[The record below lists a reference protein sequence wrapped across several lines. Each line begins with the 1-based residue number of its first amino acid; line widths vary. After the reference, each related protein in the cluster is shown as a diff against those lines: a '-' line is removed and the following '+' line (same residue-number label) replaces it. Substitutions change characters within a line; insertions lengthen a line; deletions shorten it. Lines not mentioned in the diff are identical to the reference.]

1 MQIVNQNTDVIESA
15 PVAIIGDVHECV
27 EELKVLVSVLPES
40 AHLVFVGD
48 LIDKSG
54 DTKGILTYMS
64 QLMETRSVSLVLANH
79 ERYVARRILNEIS
92 ENPAVEPFVFTAT
105 QLAINDPEIAAMILE
120 IYSKMVPFVRISRKT
135 GNFAWVTHAPCLEAH
150 LGGTSPKD
158 IAAQANFRF
167 QSRDSE
173 EDMISELDFVFKEA
187 CPSKDLHIFGH
198 VPVLNGPIKVGNKVF
213 LDTGCFAGGSLS
225 AIILDGDS
233 ETFVSVPSSH
243 QGEGTFL
250 DIKSYL

>member
-1 MQIVNQNTDVIESA
+1 MQLDYKSTDVIESA
-15 PVAIIGDVHECV
+15 SVAIIGDVHECV
-27 EELKVLVSVLPES
+27 EELKVLVSVLPKS

-48 LIDKSG
+48 LIDKG
-54 DTKGILTYMS
+54 GNTRDLLIFMK
-64 QLMETRSVSLVLANH
+64 QLMDTRSVSLVLANH

-92 ENPAVEPFVFTAT
+92 ENPAVESFVFTAT
-105 QLAINDPEIAAMILE
+105 DLALSDPEIATMILD
-120 IYSKMVPFVRISRKT
+120 IYAKMVPFVRISRRT
-135 GNFAWVTHAPCLEAH
+135 GGFAWVTHAPCLEAH

-167 QSRDSE
+167 QARDSVS
-173 EDMISELDFVFKEA
+173 DMVSELDFLFKEA
-187 CPSKDLHIFGH
+187 CSSKDLHIFGH

-233 ETFVSVPSSH
+233 ETFVSVPSVH
-243 QGEGTFL
+243 HGDGTFL
-250 DIKSYL
+250 DIKAYL